1 MYPTCVSL
9 PKSSVVANCL
19 QPHISLLYSHLS
31 DPLQSA
37 CRKHH
42 SIESA
47 LLKVHN
53 DVIVSIDKGEVRT
66 LTLLDLSA
74 ASEYLTDLLV
84 GSKCSKYLH
93 STNSNRFFIYLET
106 KTG

>member
-9 PKSSVVANCL
+9 PKSSVVANRL
-19 QPHISLLYSHLS
+19 QPHIGLLYSHLS

-37 CRKHH
+37 YRKHH

-53 DVIVSIDKGEVRT
+53 AVIVSIDKG
-66 LTLLDLSA
+66 
-74 ASEYLTDLLV
+74 
-84 GSKCSKYLH
+84 
-93 STNSNRFFIYLET
+93 
-106 KTG
+106 